1 MIKLLD
7 NFYQKHDTL
16 TLAQLLLGCEL
27 VHETPEGITAGI
39 IVETEGYLSGDPACH
54 AYKRETPRNAAMFGD
69 AGTLYV
75 YQIYNHYNCIN
86 VVSGPKGTGEAVL
99 IRALEPMEGI
109 ELMGMRR
116 NEAFKTGFA
125 RYRNNSIDSTTADG
139 IRNLCNGPA
148 KLTTAMG
155 IGRKSHNGTSLIN
168 GNLYIRGPVLFDF
181 EMVTSVRIGITLG
194 ADLPYRYYIK
204 GNRFISKK

>member
-1 MIKLLD
+1 MTKLQED
-7 NFYQKHDTL
+7 FYRNQDTL

-27 VHETPEGITAGI
+27 VHETPEGLTAGV
-39 IVETEGYLSGDPACH
+39 IVETEGYLTGDPACH
-54 AYKRETPRNAAMFGD
+54 AYRRETPRNASMFNE

-86 VVSGPKGTGEAVL
+86 VVTGAKGIGEAVL
-99 IRALEPMEGI
+99 IRALEPTKGI
-109 ELMGMRR
+109 QLMGLRR

-125 RYRNNSIDSTTADG
+125 RYRNNSIDSTTEKG
-139 IRNLCNGPA
+139 LKNLCNGPA

-155 IGRKSHNGTSLIN
+155 INRQLHNGISLIGSN
-168 GNLYIRGPVLFDF
+168 IYIRNREVEDF
-181 EMVTSVRIGITLG
+181 EMITTTRIGLTQG

-204 GNRFISKK
+204 GNSFISRK